1 MMPYSPSAPAAAPTV
16 QNVFRQMLPITPA
29 MFVGFLAIGLP
40 LPVLHLHSTLGM
52 SPLVVGIAIGSQ
64 FAAANPPRPA
74 VSKHPASRMARNR
87 SGRAI

>member
-1 MMPYSPSAPAAAPTV
+1 
-16 QNVFRQMLPITPA
+16 MLPITPA
-29 MFVGFLAIGLP
+29 VFVGFLAIGLP
-40 LPVLHLHSTLGM
+40 LPVLPLHLHYTLGM

>member
-1 MMPYSPSAPAAAPTV
+1 
-16 QNVFRQMLPITPA
+16 MLPITPA

-40 LPVLHLHSTLGM
+40 LHYTLGM

-74 VSKHPASRMARNR
+74 V
-87 SGRAI
+87 